1 MFGYIYTYSIKVGQ
15 QMINNALEMSREF
28 IDFFQNAALSLCPVT
43 DSASKKKDTIM
54 EFSERQY
61 SILEGI
67 ARRTKAAQ
75 GLVIRVKIILYLWV
89 GYNVSEVAIMLG
101 IARKTVRKWR
111 ERWNKKITFLKEVE
125 GDKQSSDK
133 EVSTTIESVLSDADR
148 SGAPPKFTAE
158 QIVQIIALACQ
169 DIEKYGLPLNHWT
182 SKALAEEAIRRGIVE
197 NISSST
203 VRRLLKEAK
212 IKPHLSRYWLNA
224 EPEDEEQF
232 KKEVKQVCQ
241 LYRMALELHK
251 QGIHVVSTDEKTGI
265 QALEHKYPSKGVKP
279 GLVERIEHSY
289 ERHGTIC
296 LIGNFE
302 VATGR
307 IIAATLNPTRTEED
321 FLNHIIKTVSIDCNG
336 QWIFIVDNLN
346 THMSTSLVEWVA
358 KQCSITTDLG
368 IKEKKGVLKSMKT
381 RAAFLSDPTHRIRFV
396 YTPKHTSWL
405 NQIEIWFSILVRR
418 LLKRSSFKS
427 VEDLCEHIIN
437 FIEYFNKAMAKPF
450 KWTYEGK
457 PLTV

>member
-1 MFGYIYTYSIKVGQ
+1 
-15 QMINNALEMSREF
+15 MISNVLEMGRQF
-28 IDFFQNAALSLCPVT
+28 IDSFTRAALSLNPVT
-43 DSASKKKDTIM
+43 DSFLEKKDTII
-54 EFSERQY
+54 ELSERHHSLLE
-61 SILEGI
+61 SIV
-67 ARRTKAAQ
+67 RRTKAAQ
-75 GLVIRVKIILYLWV
+75 SLVIRVKIILYLWL
-89 GYNVSEVAIMLG
+89 GYTVSEVARLLG
-101 IARKTVRKWR
+101 IVRKTVRKWR
-111 ERWNKKITFLKEVE
+111 ERWNKEIARVKEVE
-125 GDKQSSDK
+125 ADKQCSDK
-133 EVSTTIESVLSDADR
+133 KLSILLEGVLSDAYR
-148 SGAPPKFTAE
+148 SGAPSKFTAE
-158 QIVQIIALACQ
+158 QIVQIIALACEN
-169 DIEKYGLPLNHWT
+169 IEKYGLPLSHWT
-182 SKALAEEAIRRGIVE
+182 SKALSEEAIRRGIVE
-197 NISSST
+197 NISPST
-203 VRRLLKEAK
+203 VRRLLKEAR

-265 QALEHKYPSKGVKP
+265 QALERQYPSKGVKP
-279 GLVERIEHSY
+279 GLVQRIEHSY
-289 ERHGTIC
+289 DRHGTIC

-307 IIAATLNPTRTEED
+307 IIAATLSPTRTEED
-321 FLNHIIKTVSIDCNG
+321 FLNHVIQTVSIDCHG

-346 THMSTSLVEWVA
+346 THMSASLVQWVA
-358 KQCSITTDLG
+358 KQCNITTDLG
-368 IKEKKGVLKSMKT
+368 IKEKKGILKSMKT
-381 RAAFLSDPTHRIRFV
+381 RATFLSEPTHRIRFV

-427 VEDLCEHIIN
+427 VEELRERIIN
-437 FIEYFNKAMAKPF
+437 FIDYFNKVMAKPF